1 MNSVAVDVESFEPLS
16 GESVASAWRLSTQ
29 AGWNQTE
36 EDWGRLLRMKG
47 TSVKVL
53 VRDGEVR
60 ASYSVV
66 GYGPKLAWI
75 GMILVDEAYRGGG
88 WGKAAFTGA
97 LREAAGFETV
107 GLDATNL
114 GEPIYLKQG
123 FAVGCSIVRWKT
135 GSPGLA
141 CLVPPVPK
149 RVHEGIFALDAGCTG
164 VDRAGLLTDLADSGA
179 AIFRWEEQG
188 ETRAYGVVRPGRT
201 AAHLGPVVANS
212 VEGFAAVLDQA
223 LEFCQGGPLICDAV
237 SADAEK
243 ILAGRGMEPVR
254 FLKRMTRPLEAMC
267 LSGPGLWCGAGFE
280 LG

>member
-123 FAVGCSIVRWKT
+123 FKIGCPIVRWRT
-135 GSPGLA
+135 VSHGHAA
-141 CLVPPVPK
+141 CVQPLQK
-149 RVHEGIFALDAGCTG
+149 GMQEGILALDASSAG

-212 VEGFAAVLDQA
+212 PEGFAAVLDQA
-223 LEFCQGGPLICDAV
+223 LEFCQGGPMICDAV
-237 SADAEK
+237 SADAET
-243 ILAGRGMEPVR
+243 ILAARGMEPVR
-254 FLKRMTRPLEAMC
+254 FLKRMTRPLDAMS
-267 LSGPGLWCGAGFE
+267 LAGPGVWCGAGFE